1 MRFGKKSK
9 LSPGYIGPFQIFER
23 VGPVEYRFV
32 IPHNFS
38 SVHTIYH
45 LSMLKRY
52 RGDGDYIIKWDSIVL
67 DKDLQYAEEHIAIL
81 DHDVRNLGTKD
92 IKFVKVQ

>member
-67 DKDLQYAEEHIAIL
+67 DKSSNMR
-81 DHDVRNLGTKD
+81 RNRLLFL
-92 IKFVKVQ
+92 IMMSLS